1 MMLVLCAAL
10 ALTVCVTTATA
21 EGGNSGNAKLCQ
33 NGGWQHWLRSD
44 GTSFKNQGDCVSY
57 ATQGGTLT
65 SPSTSCKKTSYGDFL
80 TQGPINTSPNGHFY
94 DTRDGSCSSLRVEGT
109 LVQASSSSAA
119 DAICAPLIA
128 ARGATYYGVL
138 PAGGDF
144 TSDYWFCDY
153 EL

>member
-1 MMLVLCAAL
+1 
-10 ALTVCVTTATA
+10 
-21 EGGNSGNAKLCQ
+21 
-33 NGGWQHWLRSD
+33 
-44 GTSFKNQGDCVSY
+44 
-57 ATQGGTLT
+57 
-65 SPSTSCKKTSYGDFL
+65 
-80 TQGPINTSPNGHFY
+80 
-94 DTRDGSCSSLRVEGT
+94 VEGT